1 MDKRGYTE
9 IESPPNPINSNG
21 GAIKKKVRFGE
32 RRSFENNGNLINF
45 GNVNVDLNV
54 VLNEAGFDVNDL
66 YFDDDDD
73 LDLANVSKLIIF
85 TTSSEIKIFYRNTKK
100 THWIFLPLSDA

>member
-1 MDKRGYTE
+1 MDKRGYIE
-9 IESPPNPINSNG
+9 IESPPNPNASNG

-32 RRSFENNGNLINF
+32 SKSFENNGNLINY

-66 YFDDDDD
+66 YFDDEDV
-73 LDLANVSKLIIF
+73 LDLANVSKKMIF
-85 TTSSEIKIFYRNTKK
+85 MTSSNIKNKFAET
-100 THWIFLPLSDA
+100 